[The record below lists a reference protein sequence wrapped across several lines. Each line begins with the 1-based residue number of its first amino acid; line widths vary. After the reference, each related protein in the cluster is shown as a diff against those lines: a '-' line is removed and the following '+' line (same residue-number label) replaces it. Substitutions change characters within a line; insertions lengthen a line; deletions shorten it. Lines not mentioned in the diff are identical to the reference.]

1 MQNVKKSFVC
11 RNVNDYHINTLLA
24 QHHLPS
30 AGDVAIFEVL
40 NLGKHI
46 RIQTDT
52 EKNRSIFQ
60 GDHIMMAFG
69 SRYATSQLHG
79 LLPSETKEVYHILGQ
94 GGVCG
99 IIENMNQQYEAV
111 GPTELKLI
119 GYAVNHNN
127 EVINTIA
134 SKKSMSVFDAFRQS
148 DSKLILS
155 IGGSMDSGKTTTA
168 AYLCRGLKRA
178 GKKTA
183 FIKLTGTAYTKDV
196 DFVVDC
202 GADLG
207 LDFTQWGFP
216 STYLESEE
224 TLLNLFE
231 TLVHQASSI
240 QPDYIIMEIADGLLQ
255 RETEILLNSA
265 LMQRV
270 SGVIYSDSSSTG
282 ALSGIMMLEKL
293 NITPMAICGSLLK
306 SPLMVAEIQARTEI
320 PVLGLN
326 QLGAASIETFVQ
338 AGMPAEMEQNSVLAT
353 AI

>member
-60 GDHIMMAFG
+60 GDFIMMAFG

-111 GPTELKLI
+111 GPTELRLI
-119 GYAVNHNN
+119 GYAVNKNN

-134 SKKSMSVFDAFRQS
+134 SKS
-148 DSKLILS
+148 
-155 IGGSMDSGKTTTA
+155 
-168 AYLCRGLKRA
+168 
-178 GKKTA
+178 
-183 FIKLTGTAYTKDV
+183 
-196 DFVVDC
+196 
-202 GADLG
+202 
-207 LDFTQWGFP
+207 QW
-216 STYLESEE
+216 
-224 TLLNLFE
+224 LNLML
-231 TLVHQASSI
+231 TDRVI
-240 QPDYIIMEIADGLLQ
+240 Q
-255 RETEILLNSA
+255 S
-265 LMQRV
+265 
-270 SGVIYSDSSSTG
+270 
-282 ALSGIMMLEKL
+282 
-293 NITPMAICGSLLK
+293 
-306 SPLMVAEIQARTEI
+306 
-320 PVLGLN
+320 
-326 QLGAASIETFVQ
+326 
-338 AGMPAEMEQNSVLAT
+338 
-353 AI
+353 

>member
-11 RNVNDYHINTLLA
+11 RNVNDYHINTMLA

-30 AGDVAIFEVL
+30 AGDVAVFEVL

-69 SRYATSQLHG
+69 NRYATSQLHG
-79 LLPSETKEVYHILGQ
+79 LIPNETKEVYHILGQ

-111 GPTELKLI
+111 GPTELRLI
-119 GYAVNHNN
+119 GYAVNQKN
-127 EVINTIA
+127 EVINTIP
-134 SKKSMSVFDAFRQS
+134 SKKSLNVFDAFAQNKA
-148 DSKLILS
+148 KLILS

-196 DFVVDC
+196 DYVVDC

-231 TLVHQASSI
+231 TLVHQAEAI
-240 QPDYIIMEIADGLLQ
+240 EPDYIVMEIADGLLQ
-255 RETEILLNSA
+255 RETELLLNSA

-293 NITPMAICGSLLK
+293 NISPMAICGSLLK

-326 QLGAASIETFVQ
+326 DLGASTIEAFIQAS
-338 AGMPAEMEQNSVLAT
+338 MPALMEQNSVLAT